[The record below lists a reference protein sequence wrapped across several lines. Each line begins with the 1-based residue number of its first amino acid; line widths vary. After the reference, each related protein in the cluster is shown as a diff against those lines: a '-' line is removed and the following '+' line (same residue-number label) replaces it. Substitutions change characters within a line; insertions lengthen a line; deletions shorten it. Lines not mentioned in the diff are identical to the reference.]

1 VKLGI
6 GTYAAMWA
14 IGGQLNPSGGG
25 RAARPARSMTAFD
38 LLRRTH
44 ELGLHVVQ
52 YGPNLPLA
60 ALPERELAALVEQA
74 AAWDIELELGTRGLE
89 ADHLRSQIALAR
101 RIGARLL
108 RTVPEVG
115 GVTPPRAA
123 LPEHLRIILPDLEAA
138 GASGG
143 AGSALRLG
151 LENGLIPARDL
162 AWALD
167 QIGSPRLG
175 VVLDMVNSL
184 AVSEGW
190 RYVTELLAPYTVC
203 LHHKD
208 FAVQRAWH
216 MMGFVVEGRPA
227 GQGQLDTGWLLDTLN
242 AAEAQ
247 YNVILEVWPP
257 EQPSL
262 EATIALEARWVDE
275 SITYLRRF
283 VAG

>member
-1 VKLGI
+1 LKLGI
-6 GTYAAMWA
+6 GTYATMWA
-14 IGGQLNPSGGG
+14 IGITGGG
-25 RAARPARSMTAFD
+25 REARPERPMTAFD

-60 ALPERELAALVEQA
+60 DLPQNELAALIEQA

-89 ADHLRSQIALAR
+89 ADHLLPQIALAV

-123 LPEHLRIILPDLEAA
+123 LPAHLRSILPDLAAA
-138 GASGG
+138 G
-143 AGSALRLG
+143 LRLG

-162 AWALD
+162 AWALE

-190 RYVTELLAPYTVC
+190 RYVTEILAPHTVC

-208 FAVQRAWH
+208 FAIQRAWH
-216 MMGFVVEGRPA
+216 MMGFIVEGRPA
-227 GQGQLDTGWLLDTLN
+227 GQGQLDTPWLLDTLN
-242 AAEAQ
+242 AAGAR

-257 EQPSL
+257 EQSTL
-262 EATIALEARWVDE
+262 DQTIALERRWVDE
-275 SITYLRRF
+275 GIAYLRRF
-283 VAG
+283 IRE